1 MSTQGTVAENVEK
14 RTARSPAF
22 ARRQTADDTFKVEV
36 WDRFVR
42 FFHWTMVF
50 VLVALV
56 VSAHM
61 GQQETHIALGN
72 ALLLLVLTRLAWG
85 VIGPEHAR
93 FENFVT
99 GPRAALRY
107 LADIARGHPRRYLGH
122 NPAGAWMVLT
132 LLATVLGLLLT
143 GLALQAT
150 IEFDGPLVAVLSGVS
165 DRQVH
170 QLILVHNAALNTLYL
185 LVPLHLLGV
194 LLASRQHRENL
205 VRAMITGEKPITT
218 ER

>member
-1 MSTQGTVAENVEK
+1 MNTRGTVAAGVRK
-14 RTARSPAF
+14 RAARTATA
-22 ARRQTADDTFKVEV
+22 ARRQMADDVFKVEV

-42 FFHWTMVF
+42 FFHWSLV
-50 VLVALV
+50 VLLLALV

-61 GQQETHIALGN
+61 GQQEMHVAFGTSLA
-72 ALLLLVLTRLAWG
+72 ALVLVRLAWG

-93 FENFVT
+93 FESFVT

-107 LADIARGHPRRYLGH
+107 LAEIGRGHPRRYLGH
-122 NPAGAWMVLT
+122 NPAGAWMVLA

-150 IEFDGPLVAVLSGVS
+150 IEFDGPLTAVLSGID

-170 QLILVHNAALNTLYL
+170 ALVVFHEAALYALYI

-205 VRAMITGEKPITT
+205 VRAMFTGEKPITT

>member
-1 MSTQGTVAENVEK
+1 MVD
-14 RTARSPAF
+14 
-22 ARRQTADDTFKVEV
+22 RRQTADDTLKVEV

-42 FFHWTMVF
+42 FFHWTLAL
-50 VLVALV
+50 VLVGLV

-72 ALLLLVLTRLAWG
+72 GLLLLVLVRLAWG

-107 LADIARGHPRRYLGH
+107 LAEIAHGHPPRYLGH
-122 NPAGAWMVLT
+122 NPAGGWMVLA

-143 GLALQAT
+143 GFALQAS
-150 IEFDGPLVAVLSGVS
+150 IEFDGPLVAVLRGVN

-170 QLILVHNAALNTLYL
+170 QLILVHNATLKTLYL

-194 LLASRQHRENL
+194 LLASWQHRENL
-205 VRAMITGEKPITT
+205 LAAMITGEKPITT